1 MNPLVIQALTLDIA
15 RRRLDAELSQVSGR
29 MGKRGRLRLRLLMQE
44 LGEQY
49 GRLLLTA
56 AGMQARAGDLAD
68 PIETWVTV
76 TAVIIQTGVASRQD
90 LVEAFNDLNAVPE
103 VRA

>member
-1 MNPLVIQALTLDIA
+1 MNPLVIQALTLDIT

-29 MGKRGRLRLRLLMQE
+29 MGKRGRLRLLMQE

-56 AGMQARAGDLAD
+56 AGMQAREGELAD

-90 LVEAFNDLNAVPE
+90 LVEAFNEINSVPE